1 MNKNKTLIAI
11 LMLVSMLIIAGGT
24 VFVLQ
29 RSDSNSQSQT
39 TPENKDGGS
48 SSNTGGNEEDD
59 QQPLKDDIDPEIND
73 RASKI
78 EAEADDLINSDPE
91 KASEKYQEAGRLYDE
106 AGNKN
111 KAGDMFD
118 NSKTAESMIPEKEP
132 EVGDPVVTP
141 GIVPESP

>member
-11 LMLVSMLIIAGGT
+11 LMVVGVLAIAGGT

-39 TPENKDGGS
+39 TPKNKDDD
-48 SSNTGGNEEDD
+48 SSNDGGNKEDD

-73 RASKI
+73 KASKI

-132 EVGDPVVTP
+132 EIGDPVVTP
-141 GIVPESP
+141 GVVPESP

>member
-11 LMLVSMLIIAGGT
+11 LMVVSMLIIAGGT
-24 VFVLQ
+24 AFVLQ

-39 TPENKDGGS
+39 TPENKDDD
-48 SSNTGGNEEDD
+48 SSNDGGNKEDD

-73 RASKI
+73 KASKI

-132 EVGDPVVTP
+132 EIGDPVVTP
-141 GIVPESP
+141 GVVPESP

>member
-11 LMLVSMLIIAGGT
+11 LMVVSMLIIAGGT

-39 TPENKDGGS
+39 TPENKDDD
-48 SSNTGGNEEDD
+48 SSNDGGNKEDD

-73 RASKI
+73 KASKI
-78 EAEADDLINSDPE
+78 EAEADGLINSDPE

-132 EVGDPVVTP
+132 EIGDPVVTP
-141 GIVPESP
+141 GVVPESP

>member
-11 LMLVSMLIIAGGT
+11 LMVVGVLAIAGGT

-39 TPENKDGGS
+39 TPKNKDDD
-48 SSNTGGNEEDD
+48 SSNDGGNKEDD

-132 EVGDPVVTP
+132 EIGDPVVTP
-141 GIVPESP
+141 GVVPESP